1 MINRDNVIHLLDTA
15 FLAGRA
21 DYVKHT
27 ANDWLSVWPGD
38 LDIQLMLARAEMEL
52 GQFREVIQRL
62 NSVLSTDPECVKGY
76 ELMAS
81 SLRTIGEVVRAR
93 IYEACAKALK
103 GEELNSQ
110 DAPAWVI
117 QIQLAMKSLAR
128 GNVQTAITAAQVAL
142 TTDPDLALPTL
153 VALNASRAAGN
164 QSAVSSLARTGH
176 ERWPNCVLFL
186 LTLAKDL
193 LREDKVDEGVAYLH
207 QAVSHDASG
216 RLAMDVLG
224 SDHPYRNLWP
234 EEQAADLSRPIPADV
249 AAILGDN
256 RLSSST
262 GTDKKPVD
270 GISNNAHDTRSVES
284 TMDTN
289 EEPALKS
296 EPSENSMPEPE
307 PWESFRGPNPGD
319 IRESVEKPFSEESLI
334 EIEQD
339 FRRLASRL
347 KSRQRARDE
356 DGRSPVYVVLS
367 SHTRLQQSYGED
379 GYLRVNDAVLSLV
392 EAIRR
397 RSGWSAYRIYPDDP
411 STLDPFDISPCDP
424 GNAWEIKLRIADLD
438 QSLAK
443 RGEMIGAVLIVG
455 GHGTVPFHLLP
466 NPTDDDDEVV
476 PSDNPYAAT
485 DENYFAPEWPVGRIP
500 FDHDLDQLVTQ
511 LERSTQDHRQ
521 LNRSMGLVQRFN
533 LWLFRRF
540 TRLFSGNK
548 RVLGYT
554 ASIWRKASFSVFKTI
569 GDPRTMITS
578 PPTEADRLP
587 SVAMRPARLSYYN
600 LHGLED
606 APEWYGQR
614 DPVRDDSALREFP
627 IALRPQDVVNSGR
640 APKVVFTEACYG
652 ANSMSKTPESALS
665 LKFLS
670 SGSRAIVGSTKIS
683 YGSITPPL
691 IAADLL
697 GRIFWL
703 NLNQKLPVGEALRRA
718 KLKLA
723 TEMHNRQGFLDGE
736 DQKTLISFVLY
747 GDPLFTPSDIAPM
760 PGEKSVIRRRT
771 RPRLMK
777 TVCALGGSDVSPDKL
792 KPSTLRKVKLIVS
805 QYLPGMQEATCKI
818 HPQHFYCSGEDH
830 NCPTMHMGAKSHA
843 SSDSGS
849 TIITLSKHIPDGER
863 NHPHFARITLDAS
876 GKVTK
881 LAVSR

>member
-1 MINRDNVIHLLDTA
+1 MINRDTFIHLIDTA

-21 DYVKHT
+21 DYAKHT
-27 ANDWLSVWPGD
+27 ANDWLAVWPGD
-38 LDIQLMLARAEMEL
+38 LEVQLLIARAEMEQ

-62 NSVLSTDPECVKGY
+62 NTVLSIDPECNQAY

-81 SLRTIGEVVRAR
+81 SLRTIGEVVKSR
-93 IYEACAKALK
+93 IYEACAKALR

-110 DAPAWVI
+110 EAPAWVI
-117 QIQLAMKSLAR
+117 QVQLALKALAR
-128 GNVQTAITAAQVAL
+128 GDIKTAIPAAQVAL
-142 TTDPDLALPTL
+142 TADPDLALPTL

-164 QSAVSSLARTGH
+164 PSAVASLAKTGL
-176 ERWPNCVLFL
+176 ERWPNCVHFL
-186 LTLAKDL
+186 LIIANDL
-193 LREDKVDEGVAYLH
+193 LLEEKIDQGVAYIH
-207 QAVSHDASG
+207 QAVSHDTSG
-216 RLAMDVLG
+216 RIAKDVLG
-224 SDHPYRNLWP
+224 NDHPYHNLWP
-234 EEQAADLSRPIPADV
+234 EEQSADLSRPIPADI
-249 AAILGDN
+249 AAFLGDN
-256 RLSSST
+256 RLSSSASVEKKIVDSSPDTERDT
-262 GTDKKPVD
+262 GTV
-270 GISNNAHDTRSVES
+270 IS
-284 TMDTN
+284 TMGD
-289 EEPALKS
+289 EPTAKS
-296 EPSENSMPEPE
+296 EAHAADSLPEPE
-307 PWESFRGPNPGD
+307 PWESFRGPSTGD
-319 IRESVEKPFSEESLI
+319 PQESVEKSFSEESLI

-347 KSRQRARDE
+347 KSRQRVRDE

-367 SHTRLQQSYGED
+367 SHTRLQQSFGED

-397 RSGWSAYRIYPDDP
+397 RPGWTAYRIYPDDP
-411 STLDPFDISPCDP
+411 STLDAFDISPCDP

-443 RGEMIGAVLIVG
+443 RGEMIGALLIVG
-455 GHGTVPFHLLP
+455 GNGIVPFHLLP
-466 NPTDDDDEVV
+466 NPTDDDDDVV

-500 FDHDLDQLVTQ
+500 FDEDLDELITQ
-511 LERSTQDHRQ
+511 LDRSTRDHRQ
-521 LNRSMGLVQRFN
+521 TNRSMGLFQRLN

-540 TRLFSGNK
+540 TRIFSGDK

-569 GDPRTMITS
+569 GDPRAMITS
-578 PPTEADRLP
+578 PPTEANRLP
-587 SVAMRPARLSYYN
+587 SVVMGPARLSYYN

-614 DPVRDDSALREFP
+614 DPLRDDSILGEFP
-627 IALRPQDVVNSGR
+627 VALRPQDVVNSGR

-652 ANSMSKTPESALS
+652 ANSMAKTTESALS

-723 TEMHNRQGFLDGE
+723 TEMHRRQGFLDGE

-747 GDPLFTPSDIAPM
+747 GDPLFTPSNIASM
-760 PGEKSVIRRRT
+760 PGEKSVIRRT
-771 RPRLMK
+771 SRPKTMK
-777 TVCALGGSDVSPDKL
+777 TVCALGECDISPDKMKPGSL
-792 KPSTLRKVKLIVS
+792 KKVKLIVS
-805 QYLPGMQEATCKI
+805 QYLPGMQDATCKI
-818 HPQHFYCSGEDH
+818 HPQHFHCSGEDH
-830 NCPTMHMGAKSHA
+830 TCPTMQMGAKSQA
-843 SSDSGS
+843 SSASGS
-849 TIITLSKHIPDGER
+849 TIITLSKHILDGDLS
-863 NHPHFARITLDAS
+863 HPHFARITLDAS

>member
-1 MINRDNVIHLLDTA
+1 MINRDTIIHLIDTA

-21 DYVKHT
+21 DYAKHT
-27 ANDWLSVWPGD
+27 ANDWLAVWPGD
-38 LDIQLMLARAEMEL
+38 LEIQLLLARAEMEH

-62 NSVLSTDPECVKGY
+62 NSVLSIDPECIKAY

-93 IYEACAKALK
+93 IFEACAKCLS
-103 GEELNSQ
+103 GEELSSQ
-110 DAPAWVI
+110 EAPSWVI
-117 QIQLAMKSLAR
+117 QIQLASKSLAR
-128 GNVQTAITAAQVAL
+128 GDVQTAITAAQVAL

-176 ERWPNCVLFL
+176 ERWPNCVHFL
-186 LTLAKDL
+186 LIIAKDML
-193 LREDKVDEGVAYLH
+193 LEEKIDLGVSYLH
-207 QAVSHDASG
+207 QAVTHDTSG
-216 RLAMDVLG
+216 RIAIDVLG

-234 EEQAADLSRPIPADV
+234 ADQSADLSRPIPADV
-249 AAILGDN
+249 AAVLGDN
-256 RLSSST
+256 RLSSSGSVDKNVINDNT
-262 GTDKKPVD
+262 WIARGTD
-270 GISNNAHDTRSVES
+270 SVEF
-284 TMDTN
+284 TMDSHDVPATKT
-289 EEPALKS
+289 EPAEDPL
-296 EPSENSMPEPE
+296 PEPE
-307 PWESFRGPNPGD
+307 PWESFRGPDPGS
-319 IRESVEKPFSEESLI
+319 IRESIEKPFSEESLI

-347 KSRQRARDE
+347 KSRKRARDE
-356 DGRSPVYVVLS
+356 DGRSPAYVVLS
-367 SHTRLQQSYGED
+367 SHTRLQQSFGED
-379 GYLRVNDAVLSLV
+379 GYLRVNEAVLSLV
-392 EAIRR
+392 EAVRR
-397 RSGWSAYRIYPDDP
+397 RPGWTAYRIYPDDP
-411 STLDPFDISPCDP
+411 STLDAFDISPCDP
-424 GNAWEIKLRIADLD
+424 GNAWEMKLRLADLD

-443 RGEMIGAVLIVG
+443 RGEMIGALLIVG
-455 GHGTVPFHLLP
+455 GHGIVPFHLLP

-500 FDHDLDQLVTQ
+500 FDQDLDQLVTQ
-511 LERSTQDHRQ
+511 LDRSTQDHRQ
-521 LNRSMGLVQRFN
+521 LSRSKGLVQRFN

-540 TRLFSGNK
+540 NRMFSSNK
-548 RVLGYT
+548 RVIGYT

-569 GDPRTMITS
+569 GDPRSMITS
-578 PPTEADRLP
+578 PPTEAHRLP
-587 SVAMRPARLSYYN
+587 SIAMRPARFSYYN

-606 APEWYGQR
+606 VPEWYGQR
-614 DPVRDDSALREFP
+614 DPLRDDSTLSEFP

-652 ANSMSKTPESALS
+652 ANSIAKTPESALS

-697 GRIFWL
+697 GRVFWL

-723 TEMHNRQGFLDGE
+723 TEMHRRQGFLDGE

-747 GDPLFTPSDIAPM
+747 GDPLFTPSVIAPR
-760 PGEKSVIRRRT
+760 PGEKSILRRT
-771 RPRLMK
+771 TRPKFMK
-777 TVCALGGSDVSPDKL
+777 TVCALGGPDVSPDEL
-792 KPSTLRKVKLIVS
+792 KPSTLKKVKLIVS

-818 HPQHFYCSGEDH
+818 HPQHLHCSGEDH
-830 NCPTMHMGAKSHA
+830 ICPTMQMGAKSQA

-849 TIITLSKHIPDGER
+849 TIITLSKNIPNGDR

>member
-1 MINRDNVIHLLDTA
+1 MINRDTFIHLIDTA

-21 DYVKHT
+21 DYAKHT
-27 ANDWLSVWPGD
+27 ANDWLAVWPGD
-38 LDIQLMLARAEMEL
+38 LEVQLLIARAEMEQ

-62 NSVLSTDPECVKGY
+62 NSVLSTDPECIQAY
-76 ELMAS
+76 ELLAS
-81 SLRTIGEVVRAR
+81 SLRTIGEVVKSR
-93 IYEACAKALK
+93 IYEACAKSLR

-110 DAPAWVI
+110 ETPAWVI
-117 QIQLAMKSLAR
+117 QVRLALKALAR
-128 GNVQTAITAAQVAL
+128 GDFQTAIPAAQVAL
-142 TTDPDLALPTL
+142 TADPDLALPTL
-153 VALNASRAAGN
+153 VALKASRAAGN
-164 QSAVSSLARTGH
+164 PSAVSSLARTGL
-176 ERWPNCVLFL
+176 ERWPNCVHFL
-186 LTLAKDL
+186 LIIANDL
-193 LREDKVDEGVAYLH
+193 LLEEKIDKGVAYIH
-207 QAVSHDASG
+207 QAVSHDTSG
-216 RLAMDVLG
+216 RIAKDVLG
-224 SDHPYRNLWP
+224 NDHPYRNLWP
-234 EEQAADLSRPIPADV
+234 EEQSADLNRPIPADV
-249 AAILGDN
+249 AAVLGDN
-256 RLSSST
+256 RLSSS
-262 GTDKKPVD
+262 
-270 GISNNAHDTRSVES
+270 ASVEEKTVDCSPDIERGTSATIS
-284 TMDTN
+284 TMGD
-289 EEPALKS
+289 EPATKS
-296 EPSENSMPEPE
+296 ESPAVDSLPEPE

-319 IRESVEKPFSEESLI
+319 PHESAEKAFSEESLI

-339 FRRLASRL
+339 FRRLAGRL

-367 SHTRLQQSYGED
+367 SHTRLQQSFGED

-397 RSGWSAYRIYPDDP
+397 RPGWTAYRIYPDDP
-411 STLDPFDISPCDP
+411 STLDAFDISPCDP

-438 QSLAK
+438 QALAK
-443 RGEMIGAVLIVG
+443 RGEMIGALLIVG
-455 GHGTVPFHLLP
+455 GNGIVPFHLLP
-466 NPTDDDDEVV
+466 NPTDDDDDVV

-500 FDHDLDQLVTQ
+500 FDQDLDELVTQ
-511 LERSTQDHRQ
+511 LDRSTRDHRQ
-521 LNRSMGLVQRFN
+521 TNRSMGLVQRLN

-540 TRLFSGNK
+540 TRLFRSDK

-569 GDPRTMITS
+569 GDPRAMITS
-578 PPTEADRLP
+578 PPTEANRLP
-587 SVAMRPARLSYYN
+587 SVAMGPARLSYYN

-614 DPVRDDSALREFP
+614 DPLRDDSNLGEFP

-652 ANSMSKTPESALS
+652 ANSMAKTPESALS

-723 TEMHNRQGFLDGE
+723 TEMHRRQGFLDGE

-760 PGEKSVIRRRT
+760 PGEKSVIRRT
-771 RPRLMK
+771 SRPKTMK
-777 TVCALGGSDVSPDKL
+777 TVCALGECEISPDKM
-792 KPSTLRKVKLIVS
+792 KPSSLKKVKLIVS
-805 QYLPGMQEATCKI
+805 QYLPGMQDAACKI
-818 HPQHFYCSGEDH
+818 HPQHFQCSGEDH
-830 NCPTMHMGAKSHA
+830 TCPTMQMGAKSQA
-843 SSDSGS
+843 SSASGS
-849 TIITLSKHIPDGER
+849 TVITLSKHIPDGDR
-863 NHPHFARITLDAS
+863 SHPHFARITLDAT

>member
-1 MINRDNVIHLLDTA
+1 MINRDTIIHLIDTA

-21 DYVKHT
+21 DYAKHT
-27 ANDWLSVWPGD
+27 ANDWLTAWPGD
-38 LDIQLMLARAEMEL
+38 LEVELMLARAEMEH

-62 NSVLSTDPECVKGY
+62 NSVLSTDPECIKAY

-93 IYEACAKALK
+93 IFEACAKSLR

-110 DAPAWVI
+110 EAPAWVI
-117 QIQLAMKSLAR
+117 QIQLALKSLAR
-128 GNVQTAITAAQVAL
+128 GDNQTAITAAQVAL

-153 VALNASRAAGN
+153 VALKASRAAGN

-176 ERWPNCVLFL
+176 ERWPNCVHFL
-186 LTLAKDL
+186 LTMAKDL
-193 LREDKVDEGVAYLH
+193 LLEEKVDKGVAYLH
-207 QAVSHDASG
+207 QAVSYDTSG
-216 RLAMDVLG
+216 MIAMDVLG

-234 EEQAADLSRPIPADV
+234 EEQSADLSRPIPADV
-249 AAILGDN
+249 AAVLGDN
-256 RLSSST
+256 RLSNSA
-262 GTDKKPVD
+262 GVDKKTVD
-270 GISNNAHDTRSVES
+270 GSPDIAHDTGSADS
-284 TMDTN
+284 TIDPQDA
-289 EEPALKS
+289 PALKS
-296 EPSENSMPEPE
+296 ETSEDSLPEPE
-307 PWESFRGPNPGD
+307 PWESFRGPDPGD

-339 FRRLASRL
+339 FRRLAGRLNSR
-347 KSRQRARDE
+347 RRARDE
-356 DGRSPVYVVLS
+356 DGRAPVYVVLS
-367 SHTRLQQSYGED
+367 SHTRLQQSFGED

-397 RSGWSAYRIYPDDP
+397 RPGWTAYRIYPDDP
-411 STLDPFDISPCDP
+411 STLDAFDISPCDP

-438 QSLAK
+438 QALAK
-443 RGEMIGAVLIVG
+443 RGEMIGALLIVG
-455 GHGTVPFHLLP
+455 GHGIVPFHLLP

-485 DENYFAPEWPVGRIP
+485 DENYFAPEWPIGRIP
-500 FDHDLDQLVTQ
+500 FEQDIDQLVTQ

-521 LNRSMGLVQRFN
+521 LNRSMGLMQRLN
-533 LWLFRRF
+533 IWLFRRF
-540 TRLFSGNK
+540 TRIFSDNK

-569 GDPRTMITS
+569 GDPRAMITS

-614 DPVRDDSALREFP
+614 DPLRDDSTLGEFP

-652 ANSMSKTPESALS
+652 ANSIAKTPDSALS

-723 TEMHNRQGFLDGE
+723 TEMHRRQGFLDGE

-760 PGEKSVIRRRT
+760 PGEKSVIRRTT
-771 RPRLMK
+771 RPKLMK
-777 TVCALGGSDVSPDKL
+777 TVCALGESDISPDEL
-792 KPSTLRKVKLIVS
+792 KPSTLKKVKLIVS

-818 HPQHFYCSGEDH
+818 HPQHFHCSGEDH
-830 NCPTMHMGAKSHA
+830 TCPTMQMSAKSQ
-843 SSDSGS
+843 SSSTSGS
-849 TIITLSKHIPDGER
+849 TVITLSKHIPDGDR

>member
-1 MINRDNVIHLLDTA
+1 MISRDTIIHLIETA

-21 DYVKHT
+21 DYAKNT
-27 ANDWLSVWPGD
+27 ANDWLEIWPGD
-38 LDIQLMLARAEMEL
+38 LEVQLLLARAEMEH

-62 NSVLSTDPECVKGY
+62 TAILSTDPECIKAY

-81 SLRTIGEVVRAR
+81 SLRTIGEVVSAR
-93 IYEACAKALK
+93 IFEACAKSFR

-110 DAPAWVI
+110 EAPSWVVQI
-117 QIQLAMKSLAR
+117 QIALKSLRR
-128 GNVQTAITAAQVAL
+128 GDEQTAITAAQVAL

-176 ERWPNCVLFL
+176 ERWPNCVQFI
-186 LTLAKDL
+186 LTMAKDL
-193 LREDKVDEGVAYLH
+193 LLEEKIDQGVAYLH
-207 QAVSHDASG
+207 QAVSHDTSG
-216 RLAMDVLG
+216 RIALDVLG
-224 SDHPYRNLWP
+224 SDHPYQNLWP
-234 EEQAADLSRPIPADV
+234 EEQSADLSRPIPADV

-256 RLSSST
+256 RLSSS
-262 GTDKKPVD
+262 GSDDKNAVESSPD
-270 GISNNAHDTRSVES
+270 FAHDPGKSGSTKDTR
-284 TMDTN
+284 DTSSHKP
-289 EEPALKS
+289 EPTGDPL
-296 EPSENSMPEPE
+296 PEPE
-307 PWESFRGPNPGD
+307 PWESFRGPDPGD
-319 IRESVEKPFSEESLI
+319 IRESVEKPFSEEGLV
-334 EIEQD
+334 EIEDD
-339 FRRLASRL
+339 FRRLAGRL
-347 KSRQRARDE
+347 NSRQRARDE
-356 DGRSPVYVVLS
+356 DGRAPVYVVLS
-367 SHTRLQQSYGED
+367 SHTRLQQSYGEE
-379 GYLRVNDAVLSLV
+379 GYLRVNEAVLSLV

-397 RSGWSAYRIYPDDP
+397 RPGWTAYRFYPDDP
-411 STLDPFDISPCDP
+411 STLDGFDISPCDP
-424 GNAWEIKLRIADLD
+424 GNAWEIKLRLADLD

-443 RGEMIGAVLIVG
+443 RGEMIGALLIVG
-455 GHGTVPFHLLP
+455 GHGIVPFHLLP

-485 DENYFAPEWPVGRIP
+485 DENYFAPEWPAGRIP
-500 FDHDLDQLVTQ
+500 FDQDLDQLVKQ

-521 LNRSMGLVQRFN
+521 LVRSMGLVQRLN
-533 LWLFRRF
+533 IWLFRRF
-540 TRLFSGNK
+540 TRLFGGNK

-569 GDPRTMITS
+569 GDPRAMITS

-587 SVAMRPARLSYYN
+587 AVAMRPSRLSYYN

-614 DPVRDDSALREFP
+614 DPLRDESTLVEFP
-627 IALRPQDVVNSGR
+627 VALRPQDVVNSGR

-652 ANSMSKTPESALS
+652 ANSIAKTQDTALS

-670 SGSRAIVGSTKIS
+670 SGSRAVVGSTKIS

-697 GRIFWL
+697 GRIFWM

-723 TEMHNRQGFLDGE
+723 TEMHRRQGFLDGE

-747 GDPLFTPSDIAPM
+747 GDPLFTPSDIAHI
-760 PGEKSVIRRRT
+760 PGEKSVIRRTT
-771 RPRLMK
+771 RPKLMK
-777 TVCALGGSDVSPDKL
+777 TVCALGGPDISPDEL
-792 KPSTLRKVKLIVS
+792 KPHTLNKVKLIVS
-805 QYLPGMQEATCKI
+805 QYLPGMQEAACKI
-818 HPQHFYCSGEDH
+818 HPQHFNCSGEDH
-830 NCPTMHMGAKSHA
+830 TCPTMHMGAKSQPSA
-843 SSDSGS
+843 GRGS
-849 TIITLSKHIPDGER
+849 TVITLSKRIPEGDR

>member
-1 MINRDNVIHLLDTA
+1 MINRDTFIHLIDTA

-21 DYVKHT
+21 DYAKHT
-27 ANDWLSVWPGD
+27 ANDWLAVWPGD
-38 LDIQLMLARAEMEL
+38 LEVQLLIARAEMEQ
-52 GQFREVIQRL
+52 GQFREAIQRL
-62 NSVLSTDPECVKGY
+62 NSVLSNDPECIQAY

-81 SLRTIGEVVRAR
+81 SLRTIGEVVKSR
-93 IYEACAKALK
+93 IYEACAKSLQ

-110 DAPAWVI
+110 EAPAWVI
-117 QIQLAMKSLAR
+117 QVRLALKALAR
-128 GNVQTAITAAQVAL
+128 GDTQTAIPAAQVAL
-142 TTDPDLALPTL
+142 TADPDLALPTL
-153 VALNASRAAGN
+153 VALKASRAAGN
-164 QSAVSSLARTGH
+164 PSAVSSLAKTGL
-176 ERWPNCVLFL
+176 ERWPNCVHFL
-186 LTLAKDL
+186 LIIANDL
-193 LREDKVDEGVAYLH
+193 LLDEKIDQGVAYIH
-207 QAVSHDASG
+207 QAVSHDTSG
-216 RLAMDVLG
+216 RIAKDVLG
-224 SDHPYRNLWP
+224 NDHPYRNLWP
-234 EEQAADLSRPIPADV
+234 EEQSADLSRPIPADV
-249 AAILGDN
+249 AAVLGDN
-256 RLSSST
+256 RLSSS
-262 GTDKKPVD
+262 
-270 GISNNAHDTRSVES
+270 ASVEKETVAS
-284 TMDTN
+284 SPDIEGDTSAAISSMSD
-289 EEPALKS
+289 EPAIKS
-296 EPSENSMPEPE
+296 ESPAADSLPEPE
-307 PWESFRGPNPGD
+307 PWESFRGPSPGD
-319 IRESVEKPFSEESLI
+319 PRESDEKPFSEESLI

-367 SHTRLQQSYGED
+367 SHTRLQQSFGED

-397 RSGWSAYRIYPDDP
+397 RPGWTAYRIYPDDP
-411 STLDPFDISPCDP
+411 STLDAFDISPCDP

-443 RGEMIGAVLIVG
+443 RGEMIGALLIVG
-455 GHGTVPFHLLP
+455 GNGIVPFHLLP
-466 NPTDDDDEVV
+466 NPTDDDDDVV

-500 FDHDLDQLVTQ
+500 FDQDLDELVTQ
-511 LERSTQDHRQ
+511 LDRSTRDHRQ
-521 LNRSMGLVQRFN
+521 TNRSMGLVQRLN

-540 TRLFSGNK
+540 TRIFRSDK

-569 GDPRTMITS
+569 GDPRAMITS
-578 PPTEADRLP
+578 PPTEANRLP
-587 SVAMRPARLSYYN
+587 SVVMGPARLSYYN

-614 DPVRDDSALREFP
+614 DPLRDDSNLGEFP
-627 IALRPQDVVNSGR
+627 VALRPQDVVNSGR

-652 ANSMSKTPESALS
+652 ANSMAKTPDSALS

-723 TEMHNRQGFLDGE
+723 TEMHRRQGFLDGE

-760 PGEKSVIRRRT
+760 PGEKSVIRRT
-771 RPRLMK
+771 SRPKTMK
-777 TVCALGGSDVSPDKL
+777 TVCALGECDISPDKM
-792 KPSTLRKVKLIVS
+792 KPSSLKKVKLIVS
-805 QYLPGMQEATCKI
+805 QYLPGMQDAACKI
-818 HPQHFYCSGEDH
+818 HPQHFQCSGEDH
-830 NCPTMHMGAKSHA
+830 TCPTMQMGAKSQA
-843 SSDSGS
+843 PSASGS
-849 TIITLSKHIPDGER
+849 TVITLSKHIPDGDLS
-863 NHPHFARITLDAS
+863 HPHFARITLDAS

>member
-1 MINRDNVIHLLDTA
+1 MINRDTIIHLIDTA

-21 DYVKHT
+21 DYAKHT
-27 ANDWLSVWPGD
+27 ANDWLAVWPGD
-38 LDIQLMLARAEMEL
+38 LEVQLLLARAEMEH

-62 NSVLSTDPECVKGY
+62 TSILSTDPEYVKAY
-76 ELMAS
+76 DLMAS

-93 IYEACAKALK
+93 IFEACAKSFR

-110 DAPAWVI
+110 EAPSWVLQI
-117 QIQLAMKSLAR
+117 QIALKSLAR
-128 GNVQTAITAAQVAL
+128 GDEQTAITAAQVAL

-164 QSAVSSLARTGH
+164 QSAVSTLARTGH
-176 ERWPNCVLFL
+176 ERWPNCVQFL
-186 LTLAKDL
+186 LTMAKDL
-193 LREDKVDEGVAYLH
+193 LLEEKIDQGVAYLH
-207 QAVSHDASG
+207 QAVSHDTSG
-216 RLAMDVLG
+216 RIALDVLG
-224 SDHPYRNLWP
+224 SDHPYQNLWP
-234 EEQAADLSRPIPADV
+234 EEQSADLSRPIPAEV

-256 RLSSST
+256 RLSSSGSVDEKTRESIPGFARTAGT
-262 GTDKKPVD
+262 GKSKKDTHAASPVK
-270 GISNNAHDTRSVES
+270 T
-284 TMDTN
+284 
-289 EEPALKS
+289 EPTGDPLPK
-296 EPSENSMPEPE
+296 PE
-307 PWESFRGPNPGD
+307 PWESFRGPDPGD
-319 IRESVEKPFSEESLI
+319 NRESVDKPFSEESLV

-339 FRRLASRL
+339 FRRLAGRLNSR
-347 KSRQRARDE
+347 RRARDE
-356 DGRSPVYVVLS
+356 DGRSPVYIVLS
-367 SHTRLQQSYGED
+367 SHTRLQQSFGEE
-379 GYLRVNDAVLSLV
+379 GYLRVNEAVLSLV

-397 RSGWSAYRIYPDDP
+397 RPGWTAYRIYPDDP
-411 STLDPFDISPCDP
+411 STLDAFDISPCDP
-424 GNAWEIKLRIADLD
+424 GNAWEMKLRLADLD

-443 RGEMIGAVLIVG
+443 RGEMIGALLIVG
-455 GHGTVPFHLLP
+455 GHGIVPFHLLP

-500 FDHDLDQLVTQ
+500 FDQDDDELVKQ
-511 LERSTQDHRQ
+511 MERSTQDHRQ
-521 LNRSMGLVQRFN
+521 LVRSMGLVQRIN
-533 LWLFRRF
+533 IWLFRRF
-540 TRLFSGNK
+540 TRIFRGNK

-569 GDPRTMITS
+569 GDPRAMITS

-614 DPVRDDSALREFP
+614 DPLRDDSTLVEFP
-627 IALRPQDVVNSGR
+627 VALRPQDVINSGR

-652 ANSMSKTPESALS
+652 ANSIAKTPDSALS

-697 GRIFWL
+697 GRIFWM

-723 TEMHNRQGFLDGE
+723 TEMHRRQGFLDGE

-747 GDPLFTPSDIAPM
+747 GDPLFTPADIVPM
-760 PGEKSVIRRRT
+760 PGEKSVIRRTT
-771 RPRLMK
+771 RPKLMK
-777 TVCALGGSDVSPDKL
+777 TVCALGGPDISPDDL
-792 KPSTLRKVKLIVS
+792 KPHTLKKVKLIVS

-818 HPQHFYCSGEDH
+818 HPQHFNCTGEDH
-830 NCPTMHMGAKSHA
+830 SCPTMHMGAKSQP
-843 SSDSGS
+843 STDRGS
-849 TIITLSKHIPDGER
+849 TVITLSKRILDGDR
-863 NHPHFARITLDAS
+863 NHPNFARITLDAS

>member
-1 MINRDNVIHLLDTA
+1 MINRDTIIHLIDTA

-21 DYVKHT
+21 DYAKHT
-27 ANDWLSVWPGD
+27 ANDWLAVWPGD
-38 LDIQLMLARAEMEL
+38 LEVQLLLARAEMEH
-52 GQFREVIQRL
+52 GQFRDVVERL
-62 NSVLSTDPECVKGY
+62 NCILSADPECIKAY

-93 IYEACAKALK
+93 IFEACAKALR

-110 DAPAWVI
+110 ETPSWVI
-117 QIQLAMKSLAR
+117 QIQLALKSLAR
-128 GNVQTAITAAQVAL
+128 GDEQTAITAAQVAL

-176 ERWPNCVLFL
+176 ERWPNCVHFL
-186 LTLAKDL
+186 LTMAKGL
-193 LREDKVDEGVAYLH
+193 LLEEKIDQGVAYLH
-207 QAVSHDASG
+207 QAVSHDTSG
-216 RLAMDVLG
+216 RIARDVLG

-234 EEQAADLSRPIPADV
+234 EYQLADLSRPIPADV
-249 AAILGDN
+249 AAVLGDN
-256 RLSSST
+256 RLSTSA
-262 GTDKKPVD
+262 GVDKKTVD
-270 GISNNAHDTRSVES
+270 NSADVTDDAGSVES
-284 TMDTN
+284 TMDGDDVPT
-289 EEPALKS
+289 PKLD
-296 EPSENSMPEPE
+296 PSEAPMPKPE
-307 PWESFRGPNPGD
+307 PWESFRGPDPGD
-319 IRESVEKPFSEESLI
+319 IRKSVDPPYSEESLV
-334 EIEQD
+334 EIEKD

-347 KSRQRARDE
+347 KSRKRARDE
-356 DGRSPVYVVLS
+356 DGRAPVYVVLS
-367 SHTRLQQSYGED
+367 SHTRLQQSFGEE
-379 GYLRVNDAVLSLV
+379 GYLRVNEAVLSLV
-392 EAIRR
+392 EAVRR
-397 RSGWSAYRIYPDDP
+397 RPGWTAYRIYPDDP
-411 STLDPFDISPCDP
+411 STLSAFDISPCDP
-424 GNAWEIKLRIADLD
+424 GNAWDMKLRLADLD

-443 RGEMIGAVLIVG
+443 RGEMIGALLIVG
-455 GHGTVPFHLLP
+455 GHGIIPFHLLP
-466 NPTDDDDEVV
+466 NPTDDDDELV

-500 FDHDLDQLVTQ
+500 FDEDLDQLVKQ

-521 LNRSMGLVQRFN
+521 LNRSMGLVQRLRF
-533 LWLFRRF
+533 WLFRRF
-540 TRLFSGNK
+540 TRIFSSNK
-548 RVLGYT
+548 RVLGYS

-569 GDPRTMITS
+569 GDPRAMITS

-587 SVAMRPARLSYYN
+587 SVAMRPARFSYYN

-606 APEWYGQR
+606 SPEWYGQR
-614 DPVRDDSALREFP
+614 DPLRDESTAVEFP
-627 IALRPQDVVNSGR
+627 VALRPQDVVNSGR

-652 ANSMSKTPESALS
+652 ANSIAKTPESALS

-697 GRIFWL
+697 GRAFWA

-723 TEMHNRQGFLDGE
+723 TEMHRRQGFLDGE

-747 GDPLFTPSDIAPM
+747 GDPLFTPSDIVPL
-760 PGEKSVIRRRT
+760 PGEKSVIRRTT
-771 RPRLMK
+771 RPKLMK
-777 TVCALGGSDVSPDKL
+777 TVCALGGPDITPEEL
-792 KPSTLRKVKLIVS
+792 KPTTLKKVKLIVS

-818 HPQHFYCSGEDH
+818 HPQHFHCSSEDH
-830 NCPTMHMGAKSHA
+830 TCPTKQMGAKSQPSADH
-843 SSDSGS
+843 GS
-849 TIITLSKHIPDGER
+849 TVITLSKHIPDGGR